1 VRVEFHSGLC
11 MTNPNHLMLIF
22 YIVTEM
28 VRVLIYHGG
37 HPEYLRMGYVE
48 GEIYDNGEIDED
60 VLSITVWES
69 KLHELGY
76 RNRGD
81 YWYKL
86 DDEWSVNGLS
96 HIRNDSDIITLIDR
110 ILTENRSVLH
120 LYVDH
125 ETDVPDIIDPTEQ
138 PADVEILRVGDEGD
152 VGDAYVEKRVG
163 EDEGVGDEGDA
174 YVGRGVG
181 EDTYDESDDPDYEV
195 DESDENLSGYET
207 TDAEDEDLY
216 TSVRRGKSKENTH
229 EKFDW
234 FGVGAFSNAHD
245 KDAISSD
252 SADSEREMESLSS
265 DSDDVN
271 ASQTRGRRK
280 KKIRYRDFTEHD
292 LKGKIVLEKG
302 L

>member
-1 VRVEFHSGLC
+1 VLPKSSLFSFWLDIFFIVRVEFHSGLC

-22 YIVTEM
+22 YIVIEM

-37 HPEYLRMGYVE
+37 HSEYLRMCYVG

-60 VLSITVWES
+60 VLSIMVWES

-120 LYVDH
+120 LYIDH
-125 ETDVPDIIDPTEQ
+125 ETDVPDIFDPTEQ
-138 PADVEILRVGDEGD
+138 PTDVEILRVGDEGD
-152 VGDAYVEKRVG
+152 VGDAYVEKGVG
-163 EDEGVGDEGDA
+163 EDE
-174 YVGRGVG
+174 GVG
-181 EDTYDESDDPDYEV
+181 EDTYDESDNPDYEV
-195 DESDENLSGYET
+195 DELDENLSR
-207 TDAEDEDLY
+207 
-216 TSVRRGKSKENTH
+216 V
-229 EKFDW
+229 DW
-234 FGVGAFSNAHD
+234 FGVGTFFNAHD
-245 KDAISSD
+245 TDAISSD
-252 SADSEREMESLSS
+252 STKSEWEMESLSS
-265 DSDDVN
+265 DSNDVN
-271 ASQTRGRRK
+271 ASQTRGRLK
-280 KKIRYRDFTEHD
+280 KKIIYRDFIEHD